1 MCTSIAHAFRW
12 GVIINYVSSRNEQ
25 TKRDQ
30 AGLHQIYYL
39 FNSDTLTKSI
49 TRMATCSDHCANV
62 WPATLVKLLSILDL
76 SPAGTQ
82 CDFLS
87 TVTIINYHMVLA
99 VINNGQLLVT
109 FSVSTSG
116 EYGKLVSY
124 ISVFT
129 VLSNVLSLTTS
140 D

>member
-1 MCTSIAHAFRW
+1 MLLGEGSSSIMFLLGMNKQREIKPACTK
-12 GVIINYVSSRNEQ
+12 Y
-25 TKRDQ
+25 
-30 AGLHQIYYL
+30 
-39 FNSDTLTKSI
+39 I
-49 TRMATCSDHCANV
+49 TF
-62 WPATLVKLLSILDL
+62 SILTLSQKVLPEWRHALTTALMYDQQPWL
-76 SPAGTQ
+76 NYWQFWIISPAGTQ